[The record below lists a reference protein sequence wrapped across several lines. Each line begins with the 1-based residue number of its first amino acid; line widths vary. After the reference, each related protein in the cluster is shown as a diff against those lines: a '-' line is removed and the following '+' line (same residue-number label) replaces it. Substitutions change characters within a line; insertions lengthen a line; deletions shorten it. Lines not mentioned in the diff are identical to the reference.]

1 MRRILILLAL
11 AAMVAACCK
20 SGKQTE
26 VKEESMLDSAL
37 QVKAEAA
44 LREAMTDCWV
54 DRGQVVVMD
63 IEKGAI
69 VASTGLAM
77 VGDSTRFDTV
87 EFADEKCISGM
98 SRLEW
103 NMRMLESGKMTLDE
117 EVDAGEGVLIVG
129 NDTIVDYNW
138 RRGGYGRMT
147 NRNAI
152 AMWVN
157 TTYFKCLAKVYGE
170 KKALEIFYNNK
181 EISVVEAAM
190 ELRDSIVLRNDE
202 YADSIKSVMRYYVT
216 NGLGGKAESDKVEI
230 AGYCNN
236 SITDNGTFVLDFYAY
251 FPWKNPKYIVVVRMK
266 KRGLPA
272 SANRMCGPVVK
283 GIAEGIEL

>member
-1 MRRILILLAL
+1 MRKFWVLLAL
-11 AAMVAACCK
+11 AAMVAAGCK
-20 SGKQTE
+20 LGKQTE
-26 VKEESMLDSAL
+26 VKEECMLDSAL

-54 DRGQVVVMD
+54 DSGQVVVMD

-69 VASTGLAM
+69 VASAGLAM
-77 VGDSTRFDTV
+77 VGDTLQFDTV
-87 EFADEKCISGM
+87 DFADQKCISGM

-117 EVDAGEGVLIVG
+117 EVDAEEGVLVVG

-138 RRGGYGRMT
+138 RRGGYGKIT

-152 AMWVN
+152 AMLVN

-181 EISVVEAAM
+181 EISVVEAAR
-190 ELRDSIVLRNDE
+190 ELRDSIVLRNGE
-202 YADSIKSVMRYYVT
+202 YADSIRSVMRYYVT
-216 NGLGGKAESDKVEI
+216 NGLGVKVESDKVEI
-230 AGYCNN
+230 AGYSN
-236 SITDNGTFVLDFYAY
+236 TGRADNGTFVLDFYAY

-266 KRGLPA
+266 KKGLPA
-272 SANRMCGPVVK
+272 SANMMCGPVAK
-283 GIAEGIEL
+283 SIAEGIEM

>member
-11 AAMVAACCK
+11 AAMVAAGCK

-26 VKEESMLDSAL
+26 VKEVSKLDSAL
-37 QVKAEAA
+37 LVKAEAA

-54 DRGQVVVMD
+54 DSGQVVVMD

-69 VASTGLAM
+69 VASAGLAM
-77 VGDSTRFDTV
+77 VGDTTRFDTV
-87 EFADEKCISGM
+87 EFTDEKCISGM

-103 NMRMLESGKMTLDE
+103 NMWMLESGKMTLDE
-117 EVDAGEGVLIVG
+117 DVDAGEGVLVVG

-138 RRGGYGRMT
+138 RRGGYGMMT

-181 EISVVEAAM
+181 EISVVETAR
-190 ELRDSIVLRNDE
+190 ELRDSIVMRNDK

-216 NGLGGKAESDKVEI
+216 NGLGVKAESDEVEI

-236 SITDNGTFVLDFYAY
+236 SRADNGTFVLDFYAY

-266 KRGLPA
+266 KKGLPA
-272 SANRMCGPVVK
+272 SANRMCAPVAK
-283 GIAEGIEL
+283 SIADNIEL